1 MNFEQFETE
10 WNSAKVPTPF
20 LDAQEKANEPSEHE
34 INSEL
39 SDMAL
44 TYDWRDL
51 VEALMVEDNSG
62 IADELKRELSLVF
75 NDPKSVERN
84 MLFGATVRKI
94 MSVNLERQAI
104 RNIQK
109 RNEQLAQDDAEQR
122 AKHNL
127 RGF

>member
-10 WNSAKVPTPF
+10 WNTPKVPTPF
-20 LDAQEKANEPSEHE
+20 LDAQEKANEPPEHE

-44 TYDWRDL
+44 TYLWCDL
-51 VEALMVEDNSG
+51 VEALMVGNNSG
-62 IADELKRELSLVF
+62 LAQALKQDLAMAFDEPTNVVADMCL
-75 NDPKSVERN
+75 
-84 MLFGATVRKI
+84 GTTVRRI
-94 MSVNLERQAI
+94 MRLNLEQQAI
-104 RNIQK
+104 QNIQK
-109 RNEQLAQDDAEQR
+109 RNEQLAQDDAEQL

>member
-1 MNFEQFETE
+1 MNFEQFDKE
-10 WNSAKVPTPF
+10 WKKAKQQTPF
-20 LDAQEKANEPSEHE
+20 LDAQEKANEPPEHE

-44 TYDWRDL
+44 TCDWRDL

-75 NDPKSVERN
+75 NDPKSVEKN
-84 MLFGATVRKI
+84 MLFGATVRGI
-94 MSVNLERQAI
+94 MSINLEQQAI

-109 RNEQLAQDDAEQR
+109 RNEQLAQDEAEQL